1 MKKRTLILA
10 LTAILL
16 VCTATAGT
24 AFAYFTTY
32 ARATGGYV
40 IELGDQTTIDD
51 DVSNWVKHVKITVSD
66 DSQPVFV
73 RARAFGPTDYELQYS
88 GSEKWAPGGDGYY
101 YYQEACTAGQQLD
114 ELNIR
119 IANVPEQKDIVK
131 PEEFNEEKKD
141 WMRAQLFDAP
151 QLKECLNRFDNPE
164 DKQRE
169 YLQRLCTEYVE
180 LFLEGSNQVM
190 GNIFGFHIERNKDK
204 RLAVPVAHMIE
215 RIRTD
220 KKLSPEQR
228 EQLWKAMYQGYAA
241 RTKGN
246 TEYLDEQ
253 LK

>member
-1 MKKRTLILA
+1 MNMTCNQCGKKIEGEGIA
-10 LTAILL
+10 FCPYCGAKLTA
-16 VCTATAGT
+16 G
-24 AFAYFTTY
+24 
-32 ARATGGYV
+32 
-40 IELGDQTTIDD
+40 E
-51 DVSNWVKHVKITVSD
+51 N
-66 DSQPVFV
+66 
-73 RARAFGPTDYELQYS
+73 GPRNEET
-88 GSEKWAPGGDGYY
+88 EKWIRKALGVNSYPERKKIL
-101 YYQEACTAGQQLD
+101 QEGLKACPDSREIEWEMLFIGEEPKKGKWGIDFSIIKSWIL
-114 ELNIR
+114 EIYF
-119 IANVPEQKDIVK
+119 K

-204 RLAVPVAHMIE
+204 RLAVPVAHMIK
-215 RIRTD
+215 RIRAD
-220 KKLSPEQR
+220 EKLSPEQR